1 MEESLRS
8 ERSRLVLQAIVEE
21 YVSQGQPVASKKLSE
36 RADLPLSS
44 ATIRNVM
51 ADLEEQGYLKSP
63 HTSAGRVPTDQG
75 YRYFVNHLAISDA
88 VEDADLTQWQ
98 RRLDP
103 NSTVGEL
110 VQSASGL
117 LAEITQLAG
126 LATKPKPALSI
137 LRHIEFL
144 PLAGRRVLAILV
156 FNDHEVEHRVL
167 HVQGEH
173 SSERL
178 KESSNYINA
187 HYAGCSLGTIRARI
201 LKSMQGDQRQI
212 DELTQMTLKMAE
224 LFFQHDE
231 EDVLVAGQERLI
243 DTIHSDQL
251 DDLRK
256 LYRALSLKEELLILL
271 DRCLDAQGVK
281 LFIGPEAGSDPLED
295 CALIASPYHM
305 NGSLVGVLGVIGPTR
320 MAYNRVIPLVQ
331 ATAQSLSLALTQR

>member
-103 NSTVGEL
+103 NSTVSEL
-110 VQSASGL
+110 VHSASGL

-126 LATKPKPALSI
+126 LATKPKPTLSI

-167 HVQGEH
+167 HVQ
-173 SSERL
+173 
-178 KESSNYINA
+178 
-187 HYAGCSLGTIRARI
+187 
-201 LKSMQGDQRQI
+201 
-212 DELTQMTLKMAE
+212 
-224 LFFQHDE
+224 
-231 EDVLVAGQERLI
+231 
-243 DTIHSDQL
+243 
-251 DDLRK
+251 
-256 LYRALSLKEELLILL
+256 
-271 DRCLDAQGVK
+271 
-281 LFIGPEAGSDPLED
+281 
-295 CALIASPYHM
+295 
-305 NGSLVGVLGVIGPTR
+305 
-320 MAYNRVIPLVQ
+320 
-331 ATAQSLSLALTQR
+331 

>member
-1 MEESLRS
+1 
-8 ERSRLVLQAIVEE
+8 
-21 YVSQGQPVASKKLSE
+21 
-36 RADLPLSS
+36 
-44 ATIRNVM
+44 
-51 ADLEEQGYLKSP
+51 LK
-63 HTSAGRVPTDQG
+63 
-75 YRYFVNHLAISDA
+75 
-88 VEDADLTQWQ
+88 
-98 RRLDP
+98 
-103 NSTVGEL
+103 
-110 VQSASGL
+110 
-117 LAEITQLAG
+117 
-126 LATKPKPALSI
+126 
-137 LRHIEFL
+137 HIEFL
-144 PLAGRRVLAILV
+144 PLSGRRVLAILV

-167 HVQGEH
+167 HVQVEH

-187 HYAGCSLGTIRARI
+187 HYAGFSLGTIRARI

-243 DTIHSDQL
+243 DTIQSDQL

-331 ATAQSLSLALTQR
+331 ATAQSLSYALNQR